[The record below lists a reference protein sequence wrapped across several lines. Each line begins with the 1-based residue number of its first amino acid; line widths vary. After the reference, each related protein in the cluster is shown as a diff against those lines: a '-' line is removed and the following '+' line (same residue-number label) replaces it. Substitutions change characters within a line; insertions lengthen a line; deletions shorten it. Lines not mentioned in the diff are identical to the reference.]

1 MKLKI
6 YNVSVS
12 RPYLEFN
19 ETWIYKYLVDK
30 TNSHFIPAYQNKLYV
45 IRR

>member
-1 MKLKI
+1 MKLRI
-6 YNVSVS
+6 YNMSVA

-19 ETWIYKYLVDK
+19 ETWIYKYIV
-30 TNSHFIPAYQNKLYV
+30 NNVNHNFSPAYQNKLYV